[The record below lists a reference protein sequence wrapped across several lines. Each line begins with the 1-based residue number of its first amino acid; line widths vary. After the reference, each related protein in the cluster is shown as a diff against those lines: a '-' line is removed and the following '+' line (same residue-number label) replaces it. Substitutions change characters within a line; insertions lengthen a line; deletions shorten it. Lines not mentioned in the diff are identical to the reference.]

1 MPLHVRVDP
10 ELRIIFV
17 DGEGVVTDEDLL
29 GYVHEYLGGE
39 ELRAF
44 DELID
49 LSAAD
54 LLDLTYTGLSSVA
67 AAAAAT
73 DAEANPNKIALLVS
87 ETLGMGLSRMYQS
100 LRESKGGRRQTRVFL
115 DRTECREWLGLT
127 P

>member
-10 ELRIIFV
+10 ELQIIFV
-17 DGEGVVTDEDLL
+17 DGQGVVTDEDLL
-29 GYVHEYLGGE
+29 GYVQEYLGGE
-39 ELRAF
+39 ELRGF
-44 DELID
+44 DEFFD

-54 LLDLTYTGLSSVA
+54 LLDLTYAGLSSVA

-73 DAEANPNKIALLVS
+73 DPEADPNKIALLVS

-100 LRESKGGRRQTRVFL
+100 LRESKGGRRHTRVFL
-115 DRTECREWLGLT
+115 DMAECREWLGLT